1 MRVRTLRRTCVL
13 ATPGPPHAHGPLCT
27 VSVRLK
33 TVNSHRAQRG
43 QCPSAKRL
51 QTSPFREMGRN
62 RKPAGCRSTAVCT
75 LEFCAWC
82 FIITPSW
89 RLEVTRHTHTH
100 THTECAQRRQATRT
114 GSVEVFLTCQTP
126 ETNPRVA
133 SDPIGSSH
141 SVPGDRKFHF
151 DLLCLAARRRRPH
164 SQLTWAARICLLAPA
179 NQVSSSQRQN
189 LLPPACRR

>member
-1 MRVRTLRRTCVL
+1 MRVGHSRPAPRPRTFV
-13 ATPGPPHAHGPLCT
+13 H
-27 VSVRLK
+27 SV
-33 TVNSHRAQRG
+33 G
-43 QCPSAKRL
+43 QIEN
-51 QTSPFREMGRN
+51 REFSS
-62 RKPAGCRSTAVCT
+62 STARAMPFSQTAANQPLSGDRSEPQAGRVPQHCCLHSRILRLVFHHHSE
-75 LEFCAWC
+75 LE
-82 FIITPSW
+82 
-89 RLEVTRHTHTH
+89 TRGYTAHTHTH